1 MEPVTGRSIVGICK
15 RLEENKKKMLQE
27 VMRFKCR
34 FTYPAVDRKLKLLT
48 EEEDWM
54 GFSENGS
61 DPIRS
66 FYSYVKMG
74 FIEKDEDE
82 VVIYMD
88 I

>member
-1 MEPVTGRSIVGICK
+1 MVET
-15 RLEENKKKMLQE
+15 EETREKEAMLKE
-27 VMRFKCR
+27 VLRFKCR
-34 FTYPAVDRKLKLLT
+34 FTYPAVDRKLKELT
-48 EEEDWM
+48 NEDDWM

-66 FYSYVKMG
+66 FYDFARKG
-74 FIEKDEDE
+74 IIEKDGDE